1 MTTPITEQTTPDPAP
16 AAWRSAPWVMA
27 CLAIAL
33 LAGPLLNS
41 ANNTQPVLNWYQ
53 SSGLKALEWDNY
65 LSWLRFNN
73 QSALSQRLE
82 QNADMDAHAY
92 GAALFADAFVADSK
106 RRARDFWSTTE
117 IEQWNRLRE
126 QIPAQVAASNLY
138 RWGLPDNSPRPARFF
153 TAPFTGASLWLT
165 LASLLLLVPLAPTL
179 EHRLGHGRVFAL

>member
-73 QSALSQRLE
+73 QSALSRSEEHTSELQ
-82 QNADMDAHAY
+82 
-92 GAALFADAFVADSK
+92 S
-106 RRARDFWSTTE
+106 
-117 IEQWNRLRE
+117 
-126 QIPAQVAASNLY
+126 
-138 RWGLPDNSPRPARFF
+138 PD
-153 TAPFTGASLWLT
+153 
-165 LASLLLLVPLAPTL
+165 
-179 EHRLGHGRVFAL
+179 